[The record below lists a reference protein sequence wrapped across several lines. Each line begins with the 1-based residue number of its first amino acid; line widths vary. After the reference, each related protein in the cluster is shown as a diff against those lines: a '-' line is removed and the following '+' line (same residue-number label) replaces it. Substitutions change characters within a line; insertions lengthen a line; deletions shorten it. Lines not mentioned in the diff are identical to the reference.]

1 MMNFSQWLGFISL
14 IISFYIL
21 WQIRQLLLLL
31 FTAVIIANS
40 LNHVVKRFQKWG
52 IGRPYAILLAMGL
65 LLAVLAGFGWIIIPP
80 FAEQLPEL
88 AKLVPQGID
97 LLIVTVKDFIS
108 RLDPELIQSLPTTQ
122 QLIQQLQPLV
132 QQIAGQGLSVFYMTL
147 GIPLTFLLLLAL
159 SLMFLANPY
168 AYRQGFIRLFPSF
181 YRQKID
187 QVLSQCDEALQGWLV
202 GILFNMAVIAI
213 LSFIGLSILNI
224 RLTLALA
231 MLAGILTFIPN
242 IGPVLSVIPPMAIA
256 LLETPWKS
264 LAVLILYVGIQ
275 QIEGN
280 ILTPLVMAN
289 RVSLLPALTLLSQV
303 FFATVFGV
311 LGLFLALPLAVV
323 IQVWLKEVVIKDI
336 LDQWHSKQT
345 EDLSTTPHNP
355 QEDCAEID
363 SVTSPDIDEDA
374 SQ

>member
-1 MMNFSQWLGFISL
+1 MNFSQWLGFISL

-52 IGRPYAILLAMGL
+52 IGRHYAILLAMGL

-88 AKLVPQGID
+88 SKLVPQGID

-256 LLETPWKS
+256 
-264 LAVLILYVGIQ
+264 
-275 QIEGN
+275 
-280 ILTPLVMAN
+280 
-289 RVSLLPALTLLSQV
+289 ALTLLSQV

-323 IQVWLKEVVIKDI
+323 VQVWLKEVVIKDI
-336 LDQWHSKQT
+336 LDQWHSPQT
-345 EDLSTTPHNP
+345 ADLSTTTHNP

-363 SVTSPDIDEDA
+363 SLASPDFDEDS